1 MSLLLS
7 LFPFLAEN
15 WQNVAV
21 TVLLVAAIGT
31 GEEAGHHH
39 DTRQAKLVSK
49 GEGAG
54 QVLHF
59 ALMLK

>member
-1 MSLLLS
+1 MTYKLELQIFSVPVALS

-31 GEEAGHHH
+31 GEEASHHH
-39 DTRQAKLVSK
+39 DT
-49 GEGAG
+49 G
-54 QVLHF
+54 QP
-59 ALMLK
+59 K